1 MRLISIFV
9 VLVLAGCSNSG
20 LDKKSPPISYA
31 QQLENNP
38 GDPVLENIQ
47 RKIETVFIGAVFTK
61 STQSL
66 DKIGDTLKK
75 AYEKKP
81 HNIIQYWLGYLD
93 YHRAIVQFQSGN
105 QEASKETINQLEKRI
120 EGMEN
125 KNEED
130 YALLAMAQ
138 IFSVQFKGLNTLFI
152 GNSINDNLEKAESI
166 NAENLRVWLAMG
178 QRDCFLPKEY
188 GGGNNAE
195 EYLLKALDINPQ
207 PNENTYLPSW
217 GLEETHETLIRLYI
231 RSENWEKAKNRYEIA
246 IKNFPKNARI
256 KVLGGKLAGK

>member
-1 MRLISIFV
+1 MRLISIFII
-9 VLVLAGCSNSG
+9 LALAACSNSV
-20 LDKKSPPISYA
+20 LEKKSPPISYT

-38 GDPVLENIQ
+38 ADPVLENIQ
-47 RKIETVFIGAVFTK
+47 RKIEKVFIGAVFTK

-81 HNIIQYWLGYLD
+81 QNILRYWLGYLD
-93 YHRAIVQFQSGN
+93 YYRAIVQFRSGN
-105 QEASKETINQLEKRI
+105 QEASKKTINQLEKRI

-152 GNSINDNLEKAESI
+152 GNSINENLEKAESI
-166 NAENLRVWLAMG
+166 NAENLRVWLAKG

-188 GGGNNAE
+188 GGGDKAE
-195 EYLLKALDINPQ
+195 EYLLKALDLNPQ
-207 PNENTYLPSW
+207 PNENAYLPSW
-217 GLEETHETLIRLYI
+217 GLAETHETLIRFYI
-231 RSENWEKAKNRYEIA
+231 RNENWEKAKDSYEIA

-256 KVLGGKLAGK
+256 KMLGGKLIK